1 MKLNT
6 FDDFKAI
13 RYFAY
18 FQIAN
23 FVLASLISILK
34 GDFKLI
40 LAIFLLFVIPSLL
53 ISFISSKT
61 SNVLIKY
68 LSFVINSSG
77 FLTYYLILPFVI
89 LACQLVLYFTFASL
103 LPLLL
108 LSVYKIWFS
117 QYVLTLATIVFLELT
132 IFQFALLFLN
142 HWLGTLSFKFT
153 NFYSRFL
160 IFEPKHIKITEIL
173 LTKNMV
179 KKVVFFLY
187 IIVLC
192 ICNISIFENSFFK
205 FDKSIFVAVL
215 QSFVL
220 FIAIDRFWTLRIS
233 DKFEVGAFWKNIS
246 LFRNSIINQLIQE
259 QKLKE

>member
-108 LSVYKIWFS
+108 LSVYKIC
-117 QYVLTLATIVFLELT
+117 
-132 IFQFALLFLN
+132 
-142 HWLGTLSFKFT
+142 
-153 NFYSRFL
+153 FL
-160 IFEPKHIKITEIL
+160 IG
-173 LTKNMV
+173 
-179 KKVVFFLY
+179 
-187 IIVLC
+187 
-192 ICNISIFENSFFK
+192 FFK
-205 FDKSIFVAVL
+205 F
-215 QSFVL
+215 
-220 FIAIDRFWTLRIS
+220 
-233 DKFEVGAFWKNIS
+233 
-246 LFRNSIINQLIQE
+246 
-259 QKLKE
+259 